1 MFKLIPVC
9 LLVVT
14 LVLSGIPNTT
24 GQVTE
29 SYAERLIKCIK
40 GTGEYR
46 VKPAFFAL
54 ATKRHL
60 LTGNSVMKFDNVE
73 INIGQGYDPSTSIF
87 TAPEPGVYAF
97 AVSFIKGNINYNVEL
112 DLMKNKDVIARGHA
126 DKTPWAPGSIQ
137 AIISLKSGDQ
147 IFIRQPRSK
156 AAIWGKKYS
165 MFTGHMI

>member
-14 LVLSGIPNTT
+14 LVLFGIPNTT
-24 GQVTE
+24 GEVTE

-40 GTGEYR
+40 GTREYR

-54 ATKRHL
+54 ATKGHL

-73 INIGQGYDPSTSIF
+73 TNIGHGYDPSTGIF

-97 AVSFIKGNINYNVEL
+97 SVSFIKGNIKYNVEL

-126 DKTPWAPGSIQ
+126 DIIPWATGSIQ
-137 AIISLKSGDQ
+137 VIISLKRGDQ
-147 IFIRQPRSK
+147 IFLRQPRPK
-156 AAIWGKKYS
+156 AVIWGQKYS